1 MTAQLI
7 EDMPFEDY
15 LKHPALSASG
25 MKRILDCPA
34 RFKVEQTDTAA
45 MRLGRLIHA
54 IAFDQPHNFTIK
66 DWDGRT
72 KDGKARAAE
81 VAEQGLEIVD
91 QADWDQAH
99 AITGALKA
107 SELASDILF
116 PKGVRHEVSVFWTD
130 AETGVELKC
139 RFDAISEGLGM
150 VVGDLKSTQYAKPEA
165 FAKSA
170 ATYGYF
176 TAAAQYRA
184 GAIALGH
191 PEPDYFL
198 VAVEKTPPHFI
209 SVVGINDFDLELGE
223 RLRRKAIRLYAD
235 CMERDHWPDYS
246 GQIHYPDAPTWW
258 RLAAE
263 ETTGLYEI
271 EVPA

>member
-25 MKRILDCPA
+25 MKRLLDCPA
-34 RFKVEQTDTAA
+34 RFKVEQTDSAA

-72 KDGKARAAE
+72 KDGKARSAE

-91 QADWDQAH
+91 QDDWNTAQG
-99 AITGALKA
+99 ITDALKA
-107 SELASDILF
+107 NQLAHSMLF
-116 PKGVRHEVSVFWTD
+116 QGRVKHEVSAFWTD
-130 AETGVELKC
+130 EETGVELKC
-139 RFDAISEGLGM
+139 RFDSLSSDWRIC
-150 VVGDLKSTQYAKPEA
+150 DLKSTTYAKPEA

-184 GAIALGH
+184 GAAAFGADAEFI
-191 PEPDYFL
+191 L